1 MKYDLETS
9 ELKKWSWTV
18 SHHFFRRPTIMYNKN
33 SPIRKSMG
41 ILILLIRERIQD
53 ILLNTDILNPCK
65 RLPIRWDGGMLDLL
79 TIMNIFL
86 ELCEETFDHPISLSE
101 DSIRLLEKI
110 EASIGEIR

>member
-1 MKYDLETS
+1 
-9 ELKKWSWTV
+9 
-18 SHHFFRRPTIMYNKN
+18 
-33 SPIRKSMG
+33 
-41 ILILLIRERIQD
+41 
-53 ILLNTDILNPCK
+53 
-65 RLPIRWDGGMLDLL
+65 MLDLL